1 MKKTSFGM
9 VGGGLGSFIG
19 DVHRHGAMIDDLA
32 ALRAGC
38 FSRSREKSLETARAW
53 DIPEDRVYGTFQEM
67 ADRESARDDG
77 IDFVT
82 VATPNSSHYEIAKY
96 FLEKNIHVMCD
107 KPVTMTV
114 EQAEDLKRIAEERKL
129 LFAVSYA
136 YTGYPVIRQAR
147 RMIEDG
153 IIGRML
159 YVRAGHPEDWVI
171 SSVPEEPAGNL
182 PWRFDPNVAGE
193 SLCCADLGTHAEQ
206 LIEQFTGLTIRRVL
220 AKFNTWPAYLP
231 LETNVTALLDLG
243 DGITGELWASQI
255 AIGKEC
261 SPYIYVVGTKGAL
274 EWNHEKPDILKYTE
288 LNGPTQLLSA
298 GRDYMGAE
306 SRSIT
311 RVAAGHHEG
320 YFEVF
325 GNIYRP
331 FCENLL
337 ALKEGKAYEGLSYPT
352 IREGLNGM
360 KFIHACVESEKR
372 GNIWIEKAREY
383 LDRPVIS
390 KPAIHEMNHGTV
402 PRSVWPDRGGLST
415 VREPANLHLCFYA
428 CRLSRRITPVRSR
441 TDTAIMISSVRGC
454 AQSMPPKPKTRLRRR
469 RRGT

>member
-1 MKKTSFGM
+1 MNKHMVQYILMAGAAAFQFQVTLLFTEPEGLQPGNSRRRFKTVLFNMTGEWLMKKTSFGM

-38 FSRSREKSLETARAW
+38 FSRSRDKSLETARAW

-372 GNIWIEKAREY
+372 GNIWID
-383 LDRPVIS
+383 L
-390 KPAIHEMNHGTV
+390 
-402 PRSVWPDRGGLST
+402 
-415 VREPANLHLCFYA
+415 
-428 CRLSRRITPVRSR
+428 
-441 TDTAIMISSVRGC
+441 
-454 AQSMPPKPKTRLRRR
+454 
-469 RRGT
+469 